1 MKRVLCIWLPNW
13 PVQRLVAARPELK
26 CRPVVLHA
34 RDPRRGHLVAY
45 SSTAARQ
52 LGIKP
57 DMPVAEAEALLHHA
71 LPPQLLTEHQ
81 PQADLE
87 ELERVALHC
96 EQFSSLVG
104 LENAAQPSAL
114 LLEIAAIA
122 DRFDGEQQLSQRIV
136 EMFQRWDWLVRIGV
150 ADTLGAAWAVA
161 HCDPPHV
168 PFTVPH
174 IQLVPPA
181 AQASALRPLPIEAL
195 RLAEPSMTLLHQ
207 LGVTRVDQLLQL
219 PRGGLRARFGDLVLV
234 RLDQALG
241 KTAELIQTYRPE
253 VALELCSSLEHPTD
267 RREVIEQ
274 VLHTQLIELARRL
287 TDQGRGAIQLE
298 CRLTST
304 QRRSITIQ
312 VGLYK
317 PTSQAAHLF
326 DLMRMQ
332 LEQKTLTAPIADI
345 ELSATV
351 TSRMTDRQRAL
362 LGDVPHHA
370 PEQLAHLVD
379 RLSSRLGR
387 QQVMTAR
394 LLAEP
399 QPERAYH
406 YEPLAG
412 QTVRNTGGTRQAI
425 AKNARLAGLRP
436 LRLYPTPIP
445 LRTIELAEA
454 PDRTWTVHPA
464 AFQHRGTT
472 HRITHSWGPERIETG
487 WWRGPTIRRDYYRV
501 EDEHGSRFW
510 IFRDLEQRC
519 WFLHG
524 F

>member
-1 MKRVLCIWLPNW
+1 M
-13 PVQRLVAARPELK
+13 
-26 CRPVVLHA
+26 LHA
-34 RDPRRGHLVAY
+34 RDLRRGQLVAY

-52 LGIKP
+52 LGVKP
-57 DMPVAEAEALLHHA
+57 GMPVAEVEALLQRA
-71 LPPQLLTEHQ
+71 PAPQLLTEHQ
-81 PQADLE
+81 PQADLD
-87 ELERVALHC
+87 ELERIALHC

-114 LLEIAAIA
+114 LLEISGTA
-122 DRFDGEQQLSQRIV
+122 DRFGGQQQLSQRIV
-136 EMFQRWDWLVRIGV
+136 QVFQRRDWLVRIGV

-161 HCDPPHV
+161 HYDPPGVAFSV
-168 PFTVPH
+168 PD

-181 AQASALRPLPIEAL
+181 AQATALRSLPIEAL
-195 RLAEPSMTLLHQ
+195 RLAEPTTALLHQ
-207 LGVTRVDQLLQL
+207 LGVTRVDQLMQL

-241 KTAELIQTYRPE
+241 KTDELVQTYRP
-253 VALELCSSLEHPTD
+253 VAPLQLCSSLEHPTD
-267 RREVIEQ
+267 RREVIERL
-274 VLHTQLIELARRL
+274 LHKQLTELARRL
-287 TDQGRGAIQLE
+287 TDQQRGVIQLE
-298 CRLTST
+298 CQLTST
-304 QRRSITIQ
+304 QKRSITIQ
-312 VGLYK
+312 VGLFQ

-326 DLMRMQ
+326 DLLRMQ

-345 ELSATV
+345 ALSATV

-362 LGDVPHHA
+362 LGELVYHA

-387 QQVMTAR
+387 AQVVTAR

-399 QPERAYH
+399 QPERAYR

-412 QTVRNTGGTRQAI
+412 QTARATGGTPRAI

-445 LRTIELAEA
+445 LRTIELAA
-454 PDRTWTVHPA
+454 DADRTWTVHPA
-464 AFQHRGTT
+464 AFQHRGEA

-501 EDEHGSRFW
+501 EDEQGSRFW
-510 IFRDLEQRC
+510 IFRDLEQRR

-524 F
+524 FF